1 MNRTRAGLCA
11 IAAFLLSASTAQAQ
25 ADVIRGRVIGP
36 DSLPIEHVTVT
47 ATSIAGNVNRTART
61 DRNGRFT
68 ITFPGGEGDYMVSFA
83 ALGYAAK
90 RFQVK
95 RIADED
101 ILVADTRLDKVNAVL
116 AAVEVRAERQRPRR
130 NEVVPDV
137 SGTERTVNTSEV
149 PADLLGDLAAMAA
162 TLPGVM
168 PAQNEDG
175 SNGYSVLGLG
185 ADQNNT
191 TLNGMAFGGAN
202 LPRDAAISTSLATS
216 PYDVSRGGF
225 SGAQMTIRSRPGSNF
240 KSRTMSMNFDSPAM
254 QWTDAAAQSLG
265 QEYSNASLGG
275 LVSGPLVYDKA
286 FYNMSYQ
293 LGRRAND
300 FQTLLT
306 TDPVGLKAAGVASD
320 SAQRLLG
327 IMQAQ
332 QIPAFTRSL
341 RDDRVGDN
349 GSLFGTIDLTS
360 PTATTGQALNVTFN
374 GGWGRQS
381 PAAGSATEVPAFGG
395 DRTNWRFGTQA
406 RHSSF
411 VKSVLSETSVG
422 LNASRNHSSPY
433 LSLPAGRV
441 RVNSTF
447 ADGSNGVQILS
458 FGGNPAMDMN
468 TRSLGAAF
476 RNELSW
482 FSADNKHRL
491 RFTTEARYE
500 DQGQLFAI
508 NTLGTFSYNSLAD
521 FQANAPASFTRQLTP
536 RSRDVRQI
544 VAGISLGDSYR
555 HADNLQITY
564 GLRVDGSRYLS
575 SPSLNRSL
583 DTLYGLRNDVVP
595 DRVYLSPR
603 VGFSWRYGSASQIAS
618 FAGAMRGPRAVVS
631 GGIGLF
637 QNVPGAGLIGAALD
651 NTGLPGAAQQV
662 TCVGA
667 AIPVPDW
674 GGYLADLSAIP
685 TQCVGGSTPF
695 ANASPNVTL
704 FADNYNASRS
714 LRSNLRWAGPALNNR
729 FGTSLDL
736 MYSRNLN
743 QPSSIDRNFDPSM
756 QFVLPGEGSRPVYVQ
771 PTSIVPATGAI
782 ASQDARVSQRYARV
796 TEMRSDLRS
805 ESYQAMVSLAPTRF
819 SSAFSWNLFYAF
831 TWTRSQFRGFST
843 TAGNPLEVEWGLSP
857 NSPHQIG
864 YSIGYNFFDFVR
876 LRWNGQLRG
885 GTRYTPMVAGDIN
898 GDGYANDRAF
908 VYSPAATADTAI
920 ANGIQALLDGGSRS
934 ARRCLSRQLGT
945 LAQRFSC
952 DAPWSSTA
960 NMSITFNPLKIRM
973 PQRASLSFQLSN
985 PLGAADLLLHGSRN
999 LRGWGQTTMPDP
1011 QLLYVRG
1018 FDASTPRYVYEVNR
1032 RFGATNPALTPLRT
1046 PVVLTALLRF
1056 DIAPTRE
1063 RQMLTQQLDRGR
1075 RTQGQKAPEM
1085 MLRAMLSNGGI
1096 PNPLAAI
1103 LRDQDTLKL
1112 SSTQADSIATLN
1124 RQYVIKLDGIWS
1136 PIVREFSGLAD
1147 DYSHDAAYDRYI
1159 LARRRTIDLL
1169 RQLGPEVRA
1178 LLTAEQYRRLPAFVA
1193 SYLDPRYLASI
1204 RSGTAG
1210 ISTGGGPMGGFIPAG
1225 AEVITHTVG
1234 GGGTTMTVRVP

>member
-1 MNRTRAGLCA
+1 
-11 IAAFLLSASTAQAQ
+11 
-25 ADVIRGRVIGP
+25 
-36 DSLPIEHVTVT
+36 
-47 ATSIAGNVNRTART
+47 
-61 DRNGRFT
+61 
-68 ITFPGGEGDYMVSFA
+68 
-83 ALGYAAK
+83 
-90 RFQVK
+90 
-95 RIADED
+95 
-101 ILVADTRLDKVNAVL
+101 
-116 AAVEVRAERQRPRR
+116 
-130 NEVVPDV
+130 
-137 SGTERTVNTSEV
+137 
-149 PADLLGDLAAMAA
+149 
-162 TLPGVM
+162 
-168 PAQNEDG
+168 
-175 SNGYSVLGLG
+175 
-185 ADQNNT
+185 
-191 TLNGMAFGGAN
+191 
-202 LPRDAAISTSLATS
+202 
-216 PYDVSRGGF
+216 
-225 SGAQMTIRSRPGSNF
+225 
-240 KSRTMSMNFDSPAM
+240 
-254 QWTDAAAQSLG
+254 
-265 QEYSNASLGG
+265 
-275 LVSGPLVYDKA
+275 
-286 FYNMSYQ
+286 
-293 LGRRAND
+293 
-300 FQTLLT
+300 
-306 TDPVGLKAAGVASD
+306 
-320 SAQRLLG
+320 
-327 IMQAQ
+327 
-332 QIPAFTRSL
+332 
-341 RDDRVGDN
+341 
-349 GSLFGTIDLTS
+349 
-360 PTATTGQALNVTFN
+360 
-374 GGWGRQS
+374 
-381 PAAGSATEVPAFGG
+381 
-395 DRTNWRFGTQA
+395 
-406 RHSSF
+406 
-411 VKSVLSETSVG
+411 
-422 LNASRNHSSPY
+422 
-433 LSLPAGRV
+433 
-441 RVNSTF
+441 
-447 ADGSNGVQILS
+447 
-458 FGGNPAMDMN
+458 
-468 TRSLGAAF
+468 
-476 RNELSW
+476 
-482 FSADNKHRL
+482 
-491 RFTTEARYE
+491 
-500 DQGQLFAI
+500 
-508 NTLGTFSYNSLAD
+508 
-521 FQANAPASFTRQLTP
+521 
-536 RSRDVRQI
+536 
-544 VAGISLGDSYR
+544 
-555 HADNLQITY
+555 
-564 GLRVDGSRYLS
+564 
-575 SPSLNRSL
+575 
-583 DTLYGLRNDVVP
+583 
-595 DRVYLSPR
+595 
-603 VGFSWRYGSASQIAS
+603 
-618 FAGAMRGPRAVVS
+618 
-631 GGIGLF
+631 
-637 QNVPGAGLIGAALD
+637 
-651 NTGLPGAAQQV
+651 
-662 TCVGA
+662 
-667 AIPVPDW
+667 
-674 GGYLADLSAIP
+674 
-685 TQCVGGSTPF
+685 
-695 ANASPNVTL
+695 
-704 FADNYNASRS
+704 
-714 LRSNLRWAGPALNNR
+714 
-729 FGTSLDL
+729 
-736 MYSRNLN
+736 
-743 QPSSIDRNFDPSM
+743 
-756 QFVLPGEGSRPVYVQ
+756 
-771 PTSIVPATGAI
+771 
-782 ASQDARVSQRYARV
+782 
-796 TEMRSDLRS
+796 
-805 ESYQAMVSLAPTRF
+805 
-819 SSAFSWNLFYAF
+819 
-831 TWTRSQFRGFST
+831 
-843 TAGNPLEVEWGLSP
+843 VEWGLSP